1 MDMPGLRGE
10 IVRTAVMAMTTT
22 ILGFVVAGVTGVF
35 GKIDEIPGIKKSQ
48 DAQSTQV
55 AALKEQVEKSRDS
68 ANDLKIAIAG
78 FSAEHKFL
86 IETVK
91 ELKDELAAARRA
103 R

>member
-35 GKIDEIPGIKKSQ
+35 GKIDAIADIKKSQ
-48 DAQSTQV
+48 DAQAAQV
-55 AALKEQVEKSRDS
+55 LVLKEQMDKAKDN
-68 ANDLKIAIAG
+68 ANDLKSAIVG

-91 ELKDELAAARRA
+91 ELRDDLAEARRA